1 MSKPRVSIND
11 DYAVLSTKNASFY
24 YGYEVKINE
33 MCCFEAKFNDE
44 KITIPFSKLGV
55 SDEWDVVECLLS
67 GIGLILAKYRLEE
80 THELQ

>member
-24 YGYEVKINE
+24 YGYEVTINN
-33 MCCFEAKFNDE
+33 MWCFEAKFNDE

-55 SDEWDVVECLLS
+55 DDQWEVVECLLS
-67 GIGLILAKYRLEE
+67 GIGLILAKYKLKEE
-80 THELQ
+80 L